1 MNIFQNILHF
11 NFDIFLKNV
20 NFLNRNFEKVKKW
33 DFDKINL
40 NSLFVEINTPNVI
53 KHYYTF
59 SQSQKKQKNRQR
71 ITTVTIRC
79 RTSKWTMLIMILY
92 IWSPYELLKIGMT
105 LVVKTLE
112 TLKKK
117 NFHI

>member
-59 SQSQKKQKNRQR
+59 SQSQKNMKIDKE
-71 ITTVTIRC
+71 
-79 RTSKWTMLIMILY
+79 
-92 IWSPYELLKIGMT
+92 SPKLPLGVEQPNGQCS
-105 LVVKTLE
+105 
-112 TLKKK
+112 
-117 NFHI
+117 